1 MKQSYNDSGLTAKR
15 SYRLLAAGLTALA
28 VMCGCSST
36 QQIPLDDA
44 YYRPEKTV
52 APSQPGQPSQPSVPS
67 TPSAPTMQI
76 LHQQDTTIT
85 VRIKR

>member
-44 YYRPEKTV
+44 YYRPGKTV
-52 APSQPGQPSQPSVPS
+52 PPREPSSTSSTSLTSSPTPAIEYVSV
-67 TPSAPTMQI
+67 
-76 LHQQDTTIT
+76 QDTTIT

>member
-1 MKQSYNDSGLTAKR
+1 MLFALGLTACA
-15 SYRLLAAGLTALA
+15 S
-28 VMCGCSST
+28 
-36 QQIPLDDA
+36 QFPLDDA

-52 APSQPGQPSQPSVPS
+52 VSSSPAPDKRPEVKASPA
-67 TPSAPTMQI
+67 TPTMQI

>member
-44 YYRPEKTV
+44 YYRPGKTV
-52 APSQPGQPSQPSVPS
+52 VPS
-67 TPSAPTMQI
+67 KPSAPQTTSNDIKQPQTNLEYI
-76 LHQQDTTIT
+76 SVQDTTIT

>member
-36 QQIPLDDA
+36 QQFPLDDA
-44 YYRPEKTV
+44 YYRPENTV
-52 APSQPGQPSQPSVPS
+52 PPREPSSTSLTSSPTPAIEYVSV
-67 TPSAPTMQI
+67 
-76 LHQQDTTIT
+76 QDTTIT
-85 VRIKR
+85 VRIKK